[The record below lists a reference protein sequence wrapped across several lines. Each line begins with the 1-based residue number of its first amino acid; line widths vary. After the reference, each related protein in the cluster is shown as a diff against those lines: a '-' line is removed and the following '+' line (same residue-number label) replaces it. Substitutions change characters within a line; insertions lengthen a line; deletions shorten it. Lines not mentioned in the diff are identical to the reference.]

1 MKQKKDWK
9 IEFVESDKVID
20 FSYELV
26 RSVFGFESVFL
37 SNESTLY
44 DFDDSDS
51 TKEQLLARVGEEYKI
66 PLKDY
71 PHKVP
76 YVWEVAEYIL
86 RKIEEKFWES
96 QAS

>member
-51 TKEQLLARVGEEYKI
+51 TGEQLLARVGEEYKI
-66 PLKDY
+66 SL
-71 PHKVP
+71 
-76 YVWEVAEYIL
+76 IFTLLQSGGNNRL
-86 RKIEEKFWES
+86 RFQIR
-96 QAS
+96 